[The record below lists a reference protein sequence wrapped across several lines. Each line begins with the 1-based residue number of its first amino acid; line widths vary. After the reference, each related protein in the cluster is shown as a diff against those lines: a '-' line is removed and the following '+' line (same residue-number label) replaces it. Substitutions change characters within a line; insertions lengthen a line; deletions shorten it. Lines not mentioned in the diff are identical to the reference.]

1 MPPLHPDLAP
11 LEALLGTWT
20 GHGHGHYPT
29 IESFEYDETVTIG
42 HVGKP
47 FLAYAQR
54 TRSTAE
60 PPLPLHAETG
70 YWRLPASGIVE
81 LVLAHPTGV
90 TEIDEGTITHDGDTV
105 IIDLASSFVG
115 LTASAKEV
123 AAITR
128 RFEVCGD
135 LLTYDLSMAAVGH
148 PLTHHLR
155 AELRRG

>member
-1 MPPLHPDLAP
+1 VPPLHPDLAP

-29 IESFEYDETVTIG
+29 IESFEYDETITIG

-54 TRSTAE
+54 TRSTTE
-60 PPLPLHAETG
+60 PPLSLHAETG
-70 YWRLPASGIVE
+70 YWRVPEPGRVE
-81 LVLAHPTGV
+81 LVLAHPTGI
-90 TEIDEGTITHDGDTV
+90 TEIDEGTITQDGDAV
-105 IIDLASSFVG
+105 LIDLASTSVG
-115 LTASAKEV
+115 RTASAKEV
-123 AAITR
+123 VALTR
-128 RFEVCGD
+128 RFEVRGD

-155 AELRRG
+155 AELRRS